1 MIWTIS
7 YTGSKRICSS
17 QSIWK
22 KMFDTNEAWKVNLL
36 LLIKIEDIELLG
48 GKTIDKDLRLRKHIN
63 NPYSIA
69 NDKVSCFSNW

>member
-1 MIWTIS
+1 
-7 YTGSKRICSS
+7 
-17 QSIWK
+17 
-22 KMFDTNEAWKVNLL
+22 MFDTNEAWKVNLL

-48 GKTIDKDLRLRKHIN
+48 GKIIDKDLRLRKHIN